1 MKKRS
6 DPAARALRRKIL
18 LMALALVLVLS
29 SHLRPVFRITVQGEA
44 LPGRYSLQQARSGEA
59 HAREIAE
66 EILGSTDTLCLPE
79 KRLCLTLRRADGEAA
94 ALTEALLERTE
105 GIQTAAEVRVN
116 GVRLGNVADEEALRR
131 ALQRS
136 IRGQM
141 PLRAVSGSI
150 SGELELRP
158 VYTRAGSCTPDS
170 DMVLLITGM
179 APVIYLDPEGKL
191 A

>member
-6 DPAARALRRKIL
+6 DPAARALRVKTL
-18 LMALALVLVLS
+18 LMALALGLALS
-29 SHLRPVFRITVQGEA
+29 SHLRPVYRISVQGEA
-44 LPGRYSLQQARSGEA
+44 LPGRYSLQQARAGLA
-59 HAREIAE
+59 QAREIAE
-66 EILGSTDTLCLPE
+66 EILGSADALCTPE
-79 KRLCLTLRRADGEAA
+79 KRLCLSLRRADGEAA

-105 GIQTAAEVRVN
+105 GIQTAEEVRVN
-116 GVRLGNVADEEALRR
+116 GVRLGNVEDGEALQR

-150 SGELELRP
+150 SGRLELRP

>member
-6 DPAARALRRKIL
+6 DPAARALRVKIL
-18 LMALALVLVLS
+18 LMALALGLVLT

-44 LPGRYSLQQARSGEA
+44 LPGRYSLQQARAGEA
-59 HAREIAE
+59 RAREIAE
-66 EILGSTDTLCLPE
+66 EILGSADTLCIPE
-79 KRLCLTLRRADGEAA
+79 KRLCLGLCRADGEAA
-94 ALTEALLERTE
+94 ALTEALLARTE
-105 GIQTAAEVRVN
+105 GIQRAAEVRVN
-116 GVRLGNVADEEALRR
+116 GVRLGNVEDEGSLRR

-150 SGELELRP
+150 SGKLELLP
-158 VYTRAGSCTPDS
+158 VYTRSGSCTPNS

>member
-1 MKKRS
+1 MQEASKNKA
-6 DPAARALRRKIL
+6 PATRGS
-18 LMALALVLVLS
+18 LVLQS
-29 SHLRPVFRITVQGEA
+29 FQ
-44 LPGRYSLQQARSGEA
+44 
-59 HAREIAE
+59 EIAV
-66 EILGSTDTLCLPE
+66 D
-79 KRLCLTLRRADGEAA
+79 
-94 ALTEALLERTE
+94 
-105 GIQTAAEVRVN
+105 
-116 GVRLGNVADEEALRR
+116 LRR

-150 SGELELRP
+150 SGELELRS

>member
-1 MKKRS
+1 MKKRR
-6 DPAARALRRKIL
+6 DPAARALRGKLL
-18 LMALALVLVLS
+18 LMALALGLVLA
-29 SHLRPVFRITVQGEA
+29 SHLRPVYRIRLEGEA
-44 LPGRYSLQQARSGEA
+44 LPGHYSLEQARRGEEQ
-59 HAREIAE
+59 AREIAE
-66 EILGSTDTLCLPE
+66 EILGNAEALCRPE

-94 ALTEALLERTE
+94 ALTEALLARTE

-116 GVRLGNVADEEALRR
+116 GIRLGNVEDGETLER

-141 PLRAVSGSI
+141 PLRAVSGGI
-150 SGELELRP
+150 SGRLELRQ
-158 VYTRAGSCTPDS
+158 VYTREGSCTPYG

>member
-1 MKKRS
+1 MKRRM
-6 DPAARALRRKIL
+6 DPAARALRGKIL
-18 LMALALVLVLS
+18 LMALALGLMLS
-29 SHLRPVFRITVQGEA
+29 THLRPVYRITVQGEE
-44 LPGRYSLQQARSGEA
+44 LPGRYSLQQARAGFSRAEA
-59 HAREIAE
+59 IAE
-66 EILGSTDTLCLPE
+66 EILGSPETLPVRE
-79 KRLCLTLRRADGEAA
+79 MRLFFTLRRADGDPA
-94 ALTEALLERTE
+94 ALTELLLRFTE
-105 GIQTAAEVRVN
+105 GVQEAEEVRVN
-116 GVRLGNVADEEALRR
+116 GVRLGNVEDGESLQR

-150 SGELELRP
+150 SGRLELRK
-158 VYTRAGSCTPDS
+158 VYTRAGSCTPNS